1 MLPRGYGSHAE
12 GGTDGLSSLS
22 RSLAALL
29 VERGETVAVSE
40 SAAGGLI
47 SASLLSIPGA
57 SAYFMGGGV
66 VYTRD
71 ARRGILR
78 FSETDA
84 LQPGSTEAY
93 ALAAARSIREI
104 LGTSWSL
111 AESGAAGPTGNS
123 YGDASGHCCFAVSG
137 PVERC
142 LTIETADTDR
152 EANMWAFAKAA
163 LDLLEET
170 VAGNAG

>member
-1 MLPRGYGSHAE
+1 MDA
-12 GGTDGLSSLS
+12 LSSLS
-22 RSLAALL
+22 RTLAALL

-71 ARRGILR
+71 ARRAILR
-78 FSETDA
+78 FSEQEA
-84 LQPGSTEAY
+84 LQPGSTEVY
-93 ALAAARSIREI
+93 ALAAARAIRER
-104 LGTSWSL
+104 LGTTWSL

-123 YGDASGHCCFAVSG
+123 YGDAPGHCCFAVSG
-137 PVERC
+137 PVERR
-142 LTIETADTDR
+142 LTIETADSDR

-170 VAGNAG
+170 LRANG

>member
-1 MLPRGYGSHAE
+1 MTSGAAKGMDMNE
-12 GGTDGLSSLS
+12 LSSMS

-29 VERGETVAVSE
+29 KERGETVAVSE

-71 ARRGILR
+71 ARRALLR
-78 FSETDA
+78 FSEEEA
-84 LQPGSTEAY
+84 LQPGSTEVY
-93 ALAAARSIREI
+93 ALAAARAIRER
-104 LGTSWSL
+104 LGTDWSL
-111 AESGAAGPTGNS
+111 AETGAAGPTGNS
-123 YGDASGHCCFAVSG
+123 YGDPAGHCCFAVSG
-137 PVERC
+137 PVERQ
-142 LTIETADTDR
+142 LTIGTGDADR

-170 VAGNAG
+170 VRGHG

>member
-1 MLPRGYGSHAE
+1 MAE
-12 GGTDGLSSLS
+12 LSSMS
-22 RSLAALL
+22 RVVAALL

-71 ARRGILR
+71 ARRAILR
-78 FSETDA
+78 FSEEAA
-84 LQPGSTEAY
+84 LQPGSTEPY
-93 ALAAARSIREI
+93 ALAAARAIRDR
-104 LGTSWSL
+104 LGTTWSL

-123 YGDASGHCCFAVSG
+123 YGDAAGHCCFAVSG

-142 LTIETADTDR
+142 LTIETAAADR
-152 EANMWAFAKAA
+152 EANMWVFARTA
-163 LDLLEET
+163 LGLLEET
-170 VAGNAG
+170 VRAHGR

>member
-1 MLPRGYGSHAE
+1 MDA
-12 GGTDGLSSLS
+12 LSAMS
-22 RSLAALL
+22 RSVAALL

-71 ARRGILR
+71 ARRAILR
-78 FSETDA
+78 LDEARA
-84 LQPGSTEAY
+84 LQPGSTESY
-93 ALAAARSIREI
+93 ALDAARAIRER
-104 LGTSWSL
+104 LGTAWSL

-123 YGDASGHCCFAVSG
+123 YGDAAGHCCFAVSG
-137 PVERC
+137 PVERR
-142 LTIETADTDR
+142 LTIATGESDR
-152 EANMWAFAKAA
+152 EANMWAFARAA
-163 LDLLEET
+163 LGLLEET
-170 VAGNAG
+170 VRGHG